1 MNNQKKD
8 DPKILELR
16 EVSVQ
21 ANNELC
27 QNLERDNL

>member
-1 MNNQKKD
+1 MNNQKMM
-8 DPKILELR
+8 ILELR